1 MTKMSVLC
9 CSSKRCLQE
18 GLGWLA
24 GVYHRLRC
32 CCQPF
37 TCRTNDR
44 HREQAH
50 LEHPQNQTRGRYAHG
65 SKSRIRKF
73 ASRFWAFQ
81 SVMICRRRNGFGPF
95 RRFRIG
101 DSRWSRTHVLSTTIL
116 LRMLRGVAKG
126 LGLQVGLLIPMPLA
140 LPVCSIQATVACVL
154 GLASITSPVP
164 CQSMRCQ
171 TVREVLLLREHTAR
185 RWRSPQS

>member
-1 MTKMSVLC
+1 MSC
-9 CSSKRCLQE
+9 ANMGCTCDQE
-18 GLGWLA
+18 RERNTRKTRRA
-24 GVYHRLRC
+24 GDTRMDRNHVFENLRLV
-32 CCQPF
+32 F
-37 TCRTNDR
+37 
-44 HREQAH
+44 
-50 LEHPQNQTRGRYAHG
+50 GRF
-65 SKSRIRKF
+65 SRL
-73 ASRFWAFQ
+73 
-81 SVMICRRRNGFGPF
+81 CRRRNGFGPF